1 MCCAG
6 CDAHTRAELPAGVEA
21 GAFGP
26 RLRATVVLLAVM
38 LMSRRATRAL
48 LGDMVAVQIS
58 SGSIDSI
65 LKGASDALAA
75 PWEAIKRAA
84 QSADV
89 AHADETSWRRAGQR
103 LWLWGA
109 LTATACCYPIDC
121 TRAREP
127 RGGCWAPLTGC

>member
-1 MCCAG
+1 M
-6 CDAHTRAELPAGVEA
+6 EGV
-21 GAFGP
+21 
-26 RLRATVVLLAVM
+26 LRATVVLLAVM

-48 LGDMVAVQIS
+48 LADMFAVQIS
-58 SGSIDSI
+58 TGSIDSI

-109 LTATACCYPIDC
+109 LTRR
-121 TRAREP
+121 RAAIRSIAPARVRP
-127 RGGCWAPLTGC
+127 RGGCWAALTGC